1 MSFRQSN
8 YLIFL
13 VALVVAGEL
22 PMSVRA
28 LSTPKGAW
36 KPKIAALDDRR
47 VLRGQEHDSETIG
60 SIGFHHIE
68 FYCGDAKSMAFRFA
82 QALGMRI
89 TGETGQMTGNDQ
101 CISYGLESGDF
112 RLLLTAPYSQAMAS
126 SGDAAPKTGNS
137 DAPAPNSL
145 PSFSVDG
152 AHAFF
157 QKHGLAAKA
166 IGLEVLD
173 AQTAFENAVAN
184 GANPVLETTFV
195 PACLGQKDQST
206 AGCNMAEVSI
216 YGDVVLRF
224 VSFSGEGA
232 QKAERVPFLP
242 HLSPTSGK
250 IAEKETYGI
259 YKIDHAVG
267 NVPDLQ
273 ETLTHVSAFTGFHEF
288 AEFTAEDVG
297 TVDSGLNSVVLAS
310 NSEDVLLPLNEPTQ
324 GRRKSQIQTYLE
336 QNEGAGLQ
344 HLALKSYDIF
354 STIRQMKDA
363 EENFGGFEL
372 MTKPSDSYY
381 RELPER
387 LGDQL
392 TVRSTMIHLLY
403 PMIAK
408 LAIFIY

>member
-1 MSFRQSN
+1 
-8 YLIFL
+8 
-13 VALVVAGEL
+13 
-22 PMSVRA
+22 
-28 LSTPKGAW
+28 
-36 KPKIAALDDRR
+36 
-47 VLRGQEHDSETIG
+47 
-60 SIGFHHIE
+60 
-68 FYCGDAKSMAFRFA
+68 
-82 QALGMRI
+82 
-89 TGETGQMTGNDQ
+89 
-101 CISYGLESGDF
+101 LE
-112 RLLLTAPYSQAMAS
+112 P
-126 SGDAAPKTGNS
+126 
-137 DAPAPNSL
+137 
-145 PSFSVDG
+145 
-152 AHAFF
+152 
-157 QKHGLAAKA
+157 
-166 IGLEVLD
+166 
-173 AQTAFENAVAN
+173 
-184 GANPVLETTFV
+184 TFV
-195 PACLGQKDQST
+195 PACLGQGEQSST

-224 VSFSGEGA
+224 VSFSEEEA
-232 QKAERVPFLP
+232 EKNQKAERVPFLP

-310 NSEDVLLPLNEPTQ
+310 DSEDVLLPLNEPTQ

-354 STIRQMKDA
+354 STIRQMKEA

-372 MTKPSDSYY
+372 MTRPSDSYY

-392 TVRSTMIHLLY
+392 TVRSTMLRLLCSCY
-403 PMIAK
+403 CEAG
-408 LAIFIY
+408 LY